1 MPKNSGNRTPDVH
14 PELCQ
19 AWRLYAQW
27 GQLIK
32 RQALDQA
39 DAADSPD
46 ADCGP
51 VQRVADAFLGL
62 VEHERIHLSALLR
75 QADDRLAPFSDPL
88 RLRFSGHRWLDPERE
103 REESYSDWLAWLLE
117 QMNSAEQVLRIFDL
131 EDSEFGTI
139 VRDKKPVVSR
149 EESIRTTTGGVK
161 RLDIV
166 VRFEDAGVLL
176 VEVKIRDL
184 SDAGGGDNLPIYG
197 SWLERCWPDP
207 KCRRAIL
214 LVPISMESSFSGWE
228 VLSWDHVSLKLRLHA
243 AANSTSTPSKLL
255 FAAMLLCFASAVE
268 QNLLG
273 IRGTGATTSAPQT
286 ALYLE
291 KFLERTEP

>member
-207 KCRRAIL
+207 KCRRHLAGSDLDGIVIL
-214 LVPISMESSFSGWE
+214 RMGGFILGSCEPE
-228 VLSWDHVSLKLRLHA
+228 
-243 AANSTSTPSKLL
+243 TPSSCCRELYIDSQQAPFRCDASLFCKRRGAEPSRHSGDRGDNVGTTDSALL
-255 FAAMLLCFASAVE
+255 RKV
-268 QNLLG
+268 
-273 IRGTGATTSAPQT
+273 P
-286 ALYLE
+286 
-291 KFLERTEP
+291 